1 MTAAVEAPRADVA
14 RRPSG
19 RAQPVVV
26 VQAVRKRYGRLW
38 ALDGVSFALMEGET
52 VALLGPNGA
61 GKSTLL
67 DLMLGLRAPTSGEV
81 AVIGGDPRRA
91 VGRGEVGA
99 VLQRGALP
107 VGAKVI
113 DVVRLA
119 CRLQRRPDIDRLL
132 LRCGLAELASRR
144 VERLS
149 GGELQRVRFA
159 VALAGRPKLLLL
171 DEPTVGLDPDARRRF
186 WIAARSEVDQGTTV
200 LFATHYLDEVDQ
212 HADRAVVL
220 DRGRIVADDTPERI
234 KTGISAATIR
244 MRLPRGRHAALASL
258 PGVLSVGSE
267 GEAVTIRSNESDATT
282 AAIFAADFE
291 PRDLRIAAGDLED
304 ALIALTHNAGAGR

>member
-1 MTAAVEAPRADVA
+1 MTAVAEAPTEDAAGHRRVA
-14 RRPSG
+14 
-19 RAQPVVV
+19 PVVV

-38 ALDGVSFALMEGET
+38 ALDRVSFVLMEGET

-61 GKSTLL
+61 GKSTLV
-67 DLMLGLRAPTSGEV
+67 DLMLGLRAPTSGDV
-81 AVIGGDPRRA
+81 AVVGGDPRRA
-91 VGRGEVGA
+91 VARGEVGA

-107 VGAKVI
+107 VGAKVM

-119 CRLQRRPDIDRLL
+119 CALHRRPDIDQLL
-132 LRCGLAELASRR
+132 VRCGLTELASRR

-171 DEPTVGLDPDARRRF
+171 DEPTVGLDPEARRQF
-186 WIAARSEVDQGTTV
+186 WTAARAEVDHGTTV

-212 HADRAVVL
+212 HADRALVL

-234 KTGISAATIR
+234 KAGISAATIR
-244 MRLPRGRHAALASL
+244 MRIPRDQHAALASL

-267 GEAVTIRSNESDATT
+267 GDAVTIRSNESDATA
-282 AAIFAADFE
+282 AAIFAGDFE
-291 PRDLRIAAGDLED
+291 PRELRVAAGDLED
-304 ALIALTHNAGAGR
+304 ALIALTHAAGAGR